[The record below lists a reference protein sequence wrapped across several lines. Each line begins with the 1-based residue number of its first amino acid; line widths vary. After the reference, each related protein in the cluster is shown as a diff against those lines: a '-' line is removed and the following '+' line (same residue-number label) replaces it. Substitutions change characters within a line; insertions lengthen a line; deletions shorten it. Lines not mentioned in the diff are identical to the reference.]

1 MPATG
6 TALSIEPLRQSE
18 TSAVAGM
25 ARSYG
30 GVECLGQP
38 IRLLDPPTPRPISRR
53 HSRY

>member
-6 TALSIEPLRQSE
+6 TARSIEPLRQSE

-30 GVECLGQP
+30 AVGCLV
-38 IRLLDPPTPRPISRR
+38 
-53 HSRY
+53 SRYGFRAR

>member
-6 TALSIEPLRQSE
+6 TARSIEPLGQSE

-30 GVECLGQP
+30 AVECLGQP
-38 IRLLDPPTPRPISRR
+38 VRFPCPLTPRPISRR